1 VGQLDLTS
9 ETMLKAAFFGAGVTP
24 NFGTDTA
31 YDVGTWDSATN
42 EVVGAGYTEGGIA
55 VVTTTLA
62 NVSGSMR
69 LDYDNFQLDD
79 SSITAE
85 GYLLYAE
92 TAADLAVLAVWFG
105 EAKETQAGTFLVT
118 HDPAGAAVLDCTPA

>member
-1 VGQLDLTS
+1 
-9 ETMLKAAFFGAGVTP
+9 MLKAAFFGAGVTP

-31 YDVGTWDSATN
+31 YNVGTWDSATN
-42 EVVGAGYTEGGIA
+42 ESAGAGYTAGGIA

-62 NVSGSMR
+62 HVSGSMR

-79 SSITAE
+79 SSIIAE
-85 GYLLYAE
+85 GYLLYAD
-92 TAADLAVLAVWFG
+92 TAGDLGVLAVWFG

-118 HDPAGAAVLDCTPA
+118 HDPSGAAILDCTPA